1 MYNTLR
7 LVRIS
12 LVVSVSNKEFNFFFS
27 GTLFYNINGNFLPC
41 LHILIKTLKGSRK
54 FAKVKQNL
62 DFFHLEFA

>member
-27 GTLFYNINGNFLPC
+27 GTLFYNINGNFSLC
-41 LHILIKTLKGSRK
+41 LHIFIKTLKGLRE
-54 FAKVKQNL
+54 FTKVMQNL